1 MEPIGGNPQGMATD
15 DDAAAKAPVTPA
27 PASEAP
33 REANERRETDRLNER
48 LAERI
53 RQGTTPPELREVPP
67 AREVPPVREASVP
80 RESRDP
86 REAQPREAR
95 DPREAPAR
103 EAREPRDNRD
113 DKLNETIRQRL
124 EHLVP
129 ELVKKTFA
137 AGMGAVFSTEEG
149 IRKIA
154 REVSLPDVVGY
165 VASSADGAK
174 DKVFEIVARETRDFL
189 ANLNLTEEIAKI
201 LTTLSFEIKTEI
213 RFIPNSERITG
224 AEPDVKASVK
234 LKRNDKAM
242 GNEEGDARES
252 TGRSRLRFW
261 RRDEESSGDGGNGDD
276 NGGHDR

>member
-1 MEPIGGNPQGMATD
+1 MATD
-15 DDAAAKAPVTPA
+15 DDAAAKVPSAPAAEPKEAPERPSERPRVAPVPSPS
-27 PASEAP
+27 PASAP
-33 REANERRETDRLNER
+33 GVERSESERINER
-48 LAERI
+48 LTERI
-53 RQGTTPPELREVPP
+53 RHGTQPPPDLRE
-67 AREVPPVREASVP
+67 
-80 RESRDP
+80 RDP
-86 REAQPREAR
+86 RE
-95 DPREAPAR
+95 
-103 EAREPRDNRD
+103 

-242 GNEEGDARES
+242 GTTPEEERDSRPSA
-252 TGRSRLRFW
+252 SRLRFW
-261 RRDEESSGDGGNGDD
+261 RREGEHGENGGDD
-276 NGGHDR
+276 EGGGPDR

>member
-1 MEPIGGNPQGMATD
+1 MATD
-15 DDAAAKAPVTPA
+15 DDAAAKAPPA
-27 PASEAP
+27 PANDERKEPVERKEPPAGASAPPGKEAS
-33 REANERRETDRLNER
+33 DRINER
-48 LAERI
+48 LTERI
-53 RQGTTPPELREVPP
+53 RHGTTPPPVGERE
-67 AREVPPVREASVP
+67 RE

-86 REAQPREAR
+86 RE
-95 DPREAPAR
+95 
-103 EAREPRDNRD
+103 

-174 DKVFEIVARETRDFL
+174 DKVFEIVARETREFL

-224 AEPDVKASVK
+224 TEPDVKASVRV
-234 LKRNDKAM
+234 KRNDKAM
-242 GNEEGDARES
+242 GAENGDDPDQRDS
-252 TGRSRLRFW
+252 RSRLRFW
-261 RRDEESSGDGGNGDD
+261 RRDDEQGEPNDGGDD
-276 NGGHDR
+276 EGHDR

>member
-1 MEPIGGNPQGMATD
+1 MATD
-15 DDAAAKAPVTPA
+15 DDAAAKAPVAPA
-27 PASEAP
+27 PAPEPEKPARSES
-33 REANERRETDRLNER
+33 DRINER
-48 LAERI
+48 LTERI
-53 RQGTTPPELREVPP
+53 RQGTVPP
-67 AREVPPVREASVP
+67 PDGGAGRDTRERE
-80 RESRDP
+80 
-86 REAQPREAR
+86 
-95 DPREAPAR
+95 
-103 EAREPRDNRD
+103 

-234 LKRNDKAM
+234 LKRNDKQF
-242 GNEEGDARES
+242 GSDDEQRDN
-252 TGRSRLRFW
+252 RSRLRFW
-261 RRDEESSGDGGNGDD
+261 RRDGDTADTGNDNDD
-276 NGGHDR
+276 EGGHDR

>member
-1 MEPIGGNPQGMATD
+1 MATD
-15 DDAAAKAPVTPA
+15 DDAAAKAPVPPA
-27 PASEAP
+27 PASESGTAASAP
-33 REANERRETDRLNER
+33 SGPSAASGQSGKDERPRVVPSPSPSPGSENDRTINER
-48 LAERI
+48 LTERI
-53 RQGTTPPELREVPP
+53 RHGTTPPE
-67 AREVPPVREASVP
+67 S
-80 RESRDP
+80 RESRE
-86 REAQPREAR
+86 RE
-95 DPREAPAR
+95 
-103 EAREPRDNRD
+103 

-189 ANLNLTEEIAKI
+189 SNLNLTEEIAKI

-224 AEPDVKASVK
+224 AEPDVKASVR

-242 GNEEGDARES
+242 GPADADEPRDS
-252 TGRSRLRFW
+252 RSRLRFW
-261 RRDEESSGDGGNGDD
+261 RRDGEPSDGSSDDDES
-276 NGGHDR
+276 GGHDR

>member
-1 MEPIGGNPQGMATD
+1 MATD
-15 DDAAAKAPVTPA
+15 DDAAPKLNPVPA
-27 PASEAP
+27 PSEPSKEEPAPRPEPIRPEPIRPEPIRPEPMRPEPSASASESAKSP
-33 REANERRETDRLNER
+33 ERKDLNDRLT
-48 LAERI
+48 ERI
-53 RQGTTPPELREVPP
+53 RQGTQPPVAPPRAPDSLRE
-67 AREVPPVREASVP
+67 
-80 RESRDP
+80 
-86 REAQPREAR
+86 
-95 DPREAPAR
+95 
-103 EAREPRDNRD
+103 

-189 ANLNLTEEIAKI
+189 ANLNLTEEIAKL

-224 AEPDVKASVK
+224 AEPDVKASVRI
-234 LKRNDKAM
+234 KRNDKPV
-242 GNEEGDARES
+242 DDPDQRDS
-252 TGRSRLRFW
+252 RSRLRFW
-261 RRDEESSGDGGNGDD
+261 RRPEDGEPGSDDE
-276 NGGHDR
+276 GGHDK